1 MKKIYLFAAAALIG
15 GTVQAQQ
22 LKGLGNVPTA
32 RDASFK
38 PELKKLPATQVKAEG
53 DVIYDDDFSSAS
65 TWTFVDNSVPQFAA
79 GNLLIGTTAPQG
91 FYSAGMGA
99 IQSTTAANG
108 FALIDSDN
116 GYIANGAQDVKL
128 EYNPTLDFS
137 AYANVTLAFESYHRK
152 FRDSIYVEFNVNN
165 AGWQEF
171 LIELD
176 QELASTDFSANPR
189 YYAINVSSIVGN
201 QSNVKMRFRYKG
213 LWDYAWMID
222 DMAFIETFGNEIEM
236 NQAWMSTAM
245 DDNGTTVAGEDYYK
259 VPASQVNFPG
269 FIFGAYATNQG
280 YNNQGA
286 VSLGVSQ
293 NGGAPMTGAPKTINV
308 GVKDTIS
315 METAMPLAG
324 GANAFVV
331 GTTMAATD
339 QNPANNFT
347 TFNVT
352 YNGNE
357 FARHDGVA
365 RKSYNY
371 IDAEDGYRVGNIM
384 LVTDE
389 MMIGEVKVRVNNAS
403 TNIGQEIYVDI
414 ETFDANTQAWVLQSQ
429 QTAEITAANNG
440 NFVSIPFYADQ
451 LVIPS
456 GTYIRVWAS
465 NYATANPVYF
475 VGAQKTIPFISV
487 LKFDNDA
494 ANTYWIEDCPM
505 ITVVETGL
513 GLNEAAAEFKLNVY
527 PNPATDN
534 ATVSFNLN
542 NASDVKVVV
551 TDLAGNAVYT
561 NNVANAAAGKYEFA
575 INTAEMAAGVY
586 TVNFTANNSVVTK
599 KLVIQ

>member
-1 MKKIYLFAAAALIG
+1 MKKIYLLAAAAMVG
-15 GTVQAQQ
+15 GMVQAQV
-22 LKGLGNVPTA
+22 KSLGNAPTA

-38 PELKKLPATQVKAEG
+38 PEIKKLPASQTKAEG
-53 DVIYDDDFSSAS
+53 DVIYSDNFSSSAN
-65 TWTFVDNSVPQFAA
+65 WTFTDNSVPLFAA

-99 IQSTTAANG
+99 IQSTSAADG

-116 GYIANGAQDVKL
+116 AYVAEGAQDVKL
-128 EYNPTLDFS
+128 EYNPTMDFS
-137 AYANVTLAFESYHRK
+137 TIANVTLTFESYHRK
-152 FRDSIYVEFNVNN
+152 FRDSIYVEFNVNG
-165 AGWQEF
+165 AGWQNF

-176 QELASTDFSANPR
+176 QELSTTDFSANPK
-189 YYAINVSSIVGN
+189 YYGINVSSIVGN

-213 LWDYAWMID
+213 QWDYAWMID
-222 DMAFIETFGNEIEM
+222 DMAFIETYGNEIEM

-269 FIFGAYATNQG
+269 FIFGAYGTNQG
-280 YNNQGA
+280 FNNQAA
-286 VSLGVSQ
+286 VQLGVVQ
-293 NGGAPMTGAPKTINV
+293 NGGTPSLGNPVAINV
-308 GVKDTIS
+308 GVKDTLS

-331 GTTMAATD
+331 GTTMAVAD
-339 QNPANNFT
+339 QNPSNNTT
-347 TFNVT
+347 TFNVS
-352 YNGNE
+352 YAGNE

-371 IDAEDGYRVGNIM
+371 TDAADGYRVGNIM

-389 MMIGEVKVRVNNAS
+389 MIIGEVKVRVNSAS
-403 TNIGQEIYVDI
+403 TNIGQEIYVDV
-414 ETFDANTQAWVLQSQ
+414 ETFDGTNWVLQSQ
-429 QTAEITAANNG
+429 QTAEITSANNG
-440 NFVSIPFYADQ
+440 NYVSVQFYADQ
-451 LVIPS
+451 LTIPA
-456 GTYIRVWAS
+456 GTYMRVWAS
-465 NYATANPVYF
+465 NYPSVNNPVYF

-487 LKFDNDA
+487 LKFDNDPT
-494 ANTYWIEDCPM
+494 NTYWIEDCPM

-575 INTAEMAAGVY
+575 INTNEMAAGVY
-586 TVNFTANNSVVTK
+586 TVNFTANNTVVTK
-599 KLVIQ
+599 KLVIK